1 VDEEWIQVNQHQ
13 EVIGG
18 TAAVSQLLG
27 QAITIIQKI
36 QDARAKVH
44 GASDRLDSY
53 QGQLDTLLSTLQ
65 LVQDEHELQTS
76 PVEKQVRE
84 IIDLGKEL
92 QRQLDAFAAQLARS
106 RMKKYTHAIISGDKD
121 ERELES
127 GFNQID
133 RAKADLN
140 TLIVTTHVGLS
151 GSMSAGFTAVLAVVQ
166 RVDRNVQRVLG
177 ERLSMAAYLE
187 ERRLDGEGIV
197 QQKDFASLC

>member
-1 VDEEWIQVNQHQ
+1 M
-13 EVIGG
+13 EVISG
-18 TAAVSQLLG
+18 TAAISQLLG

-53 QGQLDTLLSTLQ
+53 QGQLDTLLITLQ
-65 LVQDEHELQTS
+65 LVRDEHELQT
-76 PVEKQVRE
+76 PPIEKQVRK
-84 IIDLGKEL
+84 IIDQGKEL

-106 RMKKYTHAIISGDKD
+106 RTRQYTHAITSGNKD
-121 ERELES
+121 EKELES
-127 GFNQID
+127 AFTQLD

-140 TLIVTTHVGLS
+140 GLIVTTHVGLS
-151 GSMSAGFTAVLAVVQ
+151 GSMSAGFTAALAVVQ

-187 ERRLDGEGIV
+187 RRMDREGFM
-197 QQKDFASLC
+197 QQKDYAGLC